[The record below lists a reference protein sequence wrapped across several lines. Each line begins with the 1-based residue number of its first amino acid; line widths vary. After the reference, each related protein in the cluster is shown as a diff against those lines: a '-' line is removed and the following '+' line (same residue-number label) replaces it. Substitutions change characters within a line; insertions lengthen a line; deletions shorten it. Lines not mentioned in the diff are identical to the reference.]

1 MTTPPPSFGP
11 TEIIGDEE
19 QTPFA
24 IVHLAIALPRE
35 QLRAALAIG
44 HAEMAGEPP
53 LPEMSAVDIRRE
65 VEGHLGAC
73 AVIELDREA
82 ASINERLSP
91 ELAAELDAAID
102 RAYIR
107 PEPPQPEGQQPR
119 YGDGVVTL
127 QTIDQGEVVEPEP
140 AWCLGHDDEPVGHF
154 ADITHDGRPITAHAV
169 TASHGQ
175 IEVAH
180 GYITHAP
187 HGVLQPEPH
196 PVLYIA
202 LDLHDSF
209 GPEDGRHV
217 TRALRVAATRFDRAL
232 ADLARMRGESR

>member
-11 TEIIGDEE
+11 TEIIGDDE

-53 LPEMSAVDIRRE
+53 LPDMSPADTRRE
-65 VEGHLGAC
+65 IEGHLGAC

-102 RAYIR
+102 RAYVR
-107 PEPPQPEGQQPR
+107 PQPQKPEGQQPR
-119 YGDGVVTL
+119 YGDGTVTL
-127 QTIDQGEVVEPEP
+127 QTIDQGDATVPEP
-140 AWCLGHDDEPVGHF
+140 AWCTGHDDEPVGYL
-154 ADITHDGRPITAHAV
+154 ADITHNGRPITADAV
-169 TASHGQ
+169 TARHGQ

-180 GYITHAP
+180 GHISHAP
-187 HGVLQPEPH
+187 HAVLQPEPH

-209 GPEDGRHV
+209 TPEDGRNV

-232 ADLARMRGESR
+232 ADLTHLRGEGR

>member
-1 MTTPPPSFGP
+1 MSTPPPSFGP
-11 TEIIGDEE
+11 TEIIGDDE

-53 LPEMSAVDIRRE
+53 LPGMSPADIRRE

-73 AVIELDREA
+73 AVLELDRET
-82 ASINERLSP
+82 ASVTDRLAP

-102 RAYIR
+102 RAYTR
-107 PEPPQPEGQQPR
+107 REPQQAEAQDPR
-119 YGDGVVTL
+119 YGEGVVTL
-127 QTIDQGEVVEPEP
+127 MTIDQGDVTVPEP
-140 AWCLGHDDEPVGHF
+140 AWCLGHNDEPVGHL
-154 ADITHDGRPITAHAV
+154 ADITHNGRPITAHAV
-169 TASHGQ
+169 TAAHGQ

-180 GYITHAP
+180 GCISHAP

-202 LDLHDSF
+202 LDLHNSF
-209 GPEDGRHV
+209 DPEDGRNV

-232 ADLARMRGESR
+232 TDLAHLRGEGR